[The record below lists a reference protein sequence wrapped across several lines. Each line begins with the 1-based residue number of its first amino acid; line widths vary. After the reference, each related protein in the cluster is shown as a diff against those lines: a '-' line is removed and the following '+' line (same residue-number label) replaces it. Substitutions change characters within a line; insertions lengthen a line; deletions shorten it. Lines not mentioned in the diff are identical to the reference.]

1 LVWKNNYNKEA
12 GLSGCGDIKMAY
24 TILVVDDSTLTRA
37 AIKRIIDMIGVEV
50 QDLYEA
56 GNGIEAFEIL
66 EKHTIDLVLADLN
79 MPGMGGIELVQKMK
93 DSENLSD
100 VPVVVISTES
110 STTRV
115 KQLIEDGIKDFLHK
129 PFTPEEFRTVI
140 TRTLQ
145 ISDG

>member
-1 LVWKNNYNKEA
+1 
-12 GLSGCGDIKMAY
+12 MAY

>member
-1 LVWKNNYNKEA
+1 
-12 GLSGCGDIKMAY
+12 MAY
-24 TILVVDDSTLTRA
+24 TILIVDDSTLTRA
-37 AIKRIIDMIGVEV
+37 AIKRIIDMIGVDI
-50 QDLYEA
+50 QDIYEA

-66 EKHTIDLVLADLN
+66 GNTTIDLVLADLN
-79 MPGMGGIELVQKMK
+79 MPDMGGVELVHKMK
-93 DSENLSD
+93 ETESMAD
-100 VPVVVISTES
+100 VPVVVVSTES

-145 ISDG
+145 ISDS